1 MESCLVIGEF
11 EGKNERKKKK
21 ILNRFKIDKL
31 FLNTTPNLF
40 IFILFFIYKFK

>member
-21 ILNRFKIDKL
+21 EYFKIDLKL
-31 FLNTTPNLF
+31 INYF
-40 IFILFFIYKFK
+40 